1 MKCPPPPPPP
11 PPPVADPAQEMH
23 SVFNMALSFP
33 PSVHPLWIFMSD
45 VLPKAALDLA
55 CSVVITAL
63 LAQEHPAASDVR
75 PCRLA
80 APSVSAGLSQRWW
93 RLPGIDSLSLT
104 LWLYLLKPCC
114 SFFQMSVVCEK
125 FLPFNTP
132 PQNIWHIRFIITIR
146 FGCKQKKQSSDM
158 SELLKMIDL
167 LN

>member
-132 PQNIWHIRFIITIR
+132 PPKHLTYTVHNYHQVWLQAKKAIIWHVRALEN
-146 FGCKQKKQSSDM
+146 DWPP
-158 SELLKMIDL
+158 
-167 LN
+167 